1 MRGLRELARLLQPAG
16 GRLFATQTEVGIVSG
31 LPPLQVGRKVTIYAP
46 ARTAS
51 QQGVAQTA
59 LGACVPASLAAA
71 AVSWGPGL
79 LLRGTAARGLG
90 CSVSAA
96 TLAHRPHRHPPA
108 PHPHTAAFPLC
119 CCPRRRRPR
128 LED

>member
-1 MRGLRELARLLQPAG
+1 MRGVRELARLLQPAG

-59 LGACVPASLAAA
+59 LGACALSSCASLAAL
-71 AVSWGPGL
+71 AVSWAAAPL
-79 LLRGTAARGLG
+79 LHGTAAR
-90 CSVSAA
+90 
-96 TLAHRPHRHPPA
+96 
-108 PHPHTAAFPLC
+108 
-119 CCPRRRRPR
+119 
-128 LED
+128 